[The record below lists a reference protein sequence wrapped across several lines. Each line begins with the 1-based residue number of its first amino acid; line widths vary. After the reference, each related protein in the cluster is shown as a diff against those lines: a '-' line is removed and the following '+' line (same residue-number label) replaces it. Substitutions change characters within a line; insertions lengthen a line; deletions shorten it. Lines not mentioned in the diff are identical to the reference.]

1 MRDLVLGR
9 SRRPLMVR
17 GSGATVHVRGLV
29 HRISPLVRLAPA
41 SAKRSG
47 SRWLVRLRVVSVF
60 ALSPMVG
67 EHRAARR
74 AVGCHE
80 LRGADE
86 PEPAS
91 HSSRVSRLHSAA
103 DESSQANG
111 LGDADEFGRGLDEL
125 PFGGRRWS

>member
-17 GSGATVHVRGLV
+17 SSGAIVHVRGLV

-41 SAKRSG
+41 SAEKV
-47 SRWLVRLRVVSVF
+47 WLTVACAAESSVSF
-60 ALSPMVG
+60 CTLTLVG

-80 LRGADE
+80 SRGADE

-111 LGDADEFGRGLDEL
+111 LSDADEFGRGLDEL